1 MSNRFAL
8 ASSTLLC
15 LLLVAAHPAPTPLGH
30 DALIGSWSTTITP
43 DDDARHAGE
52 RDIKDKLIFKG
63 GTFSSTEFAKRGF
76 DPGPYDEEIHPGS
89 VGGFTAVQNA
99 KAAGDGNLKWN
110 GFVAA
115 GELSGTLV
123 WTKKDG
129 TVLNYT
135 FKGSK
140 G

>member
-1 MSNRFAL
+1 MSNRL
-8 ASSTLLC
+8 VLVSSTLLC
-15 LLLVAAHPAPTPLGH
+15 LALIAAHPAPTRLGR
-30 DALIGSWSTTITP
+30 DALIGKWTATITP
-43 DDDARHAGE
+43 DDDAHRAGE
-52 RDIKDKLIFKG
+52 REVKDELTFKG
-63 GTFSSTEFAKRGF
+63 GTFASTAFAKRGF

-89 VGGFTAVQNA
+89 VGGFSAIQNN
-99 KAAGDGNLKWN
+99 KSGDGNIKWN

-140 G
+140 E

>member
-1 MSNRFAL
+1 MRQHSIIPLLTSFCLVSL
-8 ASSTLLC
+8 AAS
-15 LLLVAAHPAPTPLGH
+15 PKPTPLGH
-30 DALIGSWSTTITP
+30 DALTGKWTTTITP

-52 RDIKDKLIFKG
+52 RDIKDELVFKG
-63 GTFSSTEFAKRGF
+63 GTFTSAEFAKRGF
-76 DPGPYDEEIHPGS
+76 EPGTFDEEIHPGS
-89 VGGFTAVQNA
+89 VGGFTAIQ
-99 KAAGDGNLKWN
+99 KDKSGDNIKWN
-110 GFVAA
+110 GFIAA